1 MTANGMHHLSAD
13 APQQDG
19 ESIRGQLSDLE
30 GVDQVVID
38 STSRQI
44 WLILR
49 PAVDSEW
56 LLQHVRELV
65 EGFAVNVAYRPEHR
79 DRQRVR
85 FVEVQRSATPDQQV
99 SFRVTLEW
107 AGTEYHGS
115 ATGDTGASVEL
126 RTIAAASLDAA
137 SAIIPG
143 GLPIKLAGVKQLRAF
158 DADLIVVSLY
168 RPDSAPHNLVGA
180 VVTGSDSDRAGVVA
194 VLTALNRLLGNYLT
208 LP

>member
-13 APQQDG
+13 APQQDV
-19 ESIRGQLSDLE
+19 ESIRGQLHDLD

-65 EGFAVNVAYRPEHR
+65 EDFAVNVAYRPEHR

-85 FVEVQRSATPDQQV
+85 FVEVKRSAAPDQQV

-115 ATGDTGASVEL
+115 ATGDAGDSVEL
-126 RTIAAASLDAA
+126 RTIAVASLEAAS
-137 SAIIPG
+137 SIIAG
-143 GLPIKLAGVKQLRAF
+143 GLPVKLAGVKQLRAF

-180 VVTGSDSDRAGVVA
+180 VVTGGDSDRAAVVA

>member
-13 APQQDG
+13 APEQDG
-19 ESIRGQLSDLE
+19 ESIRGQLNDLE

-38 STSRQI
+38 STSHQI

-56 LLQHVRELV
+56 LLQHVRGLV

-85 FVEVQRSATPDQQV
+85 FVEVNRAVGADQQV
-99 SFRVTLEW
+99 TFRVTLEW

-115 ATGDTGASVEL
+115 ATGDKGGSVEL
-126 RTIAAASLDAA
+126 RTVAAASLEAA
-137 SAIIPG
+137 SSIIAG

-158 DADLIVVSLY
+158 DADLVVVSLY
-168 RPDSAPHNLVGA
+168 RPDSEPHNLVGA
-180 VVTGSDSDRAGVVA
+180 VVTGGDSNRAAVVA
-194 VLTALNRLLGNYLT
+194 VMSALNRLLGNYLT